1 MIILPIV
8 MLDIYVYGMVNNM
21 EMTWEECQKQYNKLC
36 WKLANKYKNSKLE
49 PDERYNLALFG
60 LWKAYQSY
68 DEERGASFM
77 TYANNVI
84 YQVFNLEY
92 RDNNAKKRQHDVH
105 LDINHTDDDGNRF
118 EEILEDK
125 NEFGYAHRERIYE
138 YLCEFEK
145 VADKDGLMFIDKING
160 MKISDILIKYDY
172 STRSAYAHIKRGR
185 EKFIKYLERKDVL
198 L

>member
-1 MIILPIV
+1 
-8 MLDIYVYGMVNNM
+8 M

-36 WKLANKYKNSKLE
+36 WKLANKYKNLKLE

-138 YLCEFEK
+138 YLSEFEK

-160 MKISDILIKYDY
+160 MKISDILIKYGY

>member
-1 MIILPIV
+1 
-8 MLDIYVYGMVNNM
+8 M

-36 WKLANKYKNSKLE
+36 WKLANKYKNLKLE

-160 MKISDILIKYDY
+160 MKISDILIKYGY